1 MKEQL
6 DKQEKLIL
14 KELIKNPRISDN
26 QISKNTK
33 IPVKTC
39 NRKRKILEKENL
51 IHYMVHLDN
60 SRTGTGVFPTKH
72 MYIVQFKKGITRA
85 QFMNYAKKIDFIN
98 LFLKHTSDSFLA
110 ESNGCLQ
117 LILFIESYKDTDI
130 IEIFNADYFTHLE
143 AVFGKQCISKVQ
155 VMTINSQLQGFHNYF
170 PHINMKEGKIKP
182 SWNNIVV
189 Y

>member
-6 DKQEKLIL
+6 DKQEKAIL

-26 QISKNTK
+26 QIFKNTK
-33 IPVKTC
+33 IPVKTV
-39 NRKRKILEKENL
+39 NRKRKILEKGGL

-72 MYIVQFKKGITRA
+72 MYIIQFRKGITRA
-85 QFMNYAKKIDFIN
+85 QFMSYAKKIDFVH

-110 ESNGCLQ
+110 ESDGRLQ

-130 IEIFNADYFTHLE
+130 IEIFNADYFNHLE
-143 AVFGKQCISKVQ
+143 SVFGKQCISDVK
-155 VMTINSQLQGFHNYF
+155 VMTINSQLQAFHNYF
-170 PHINMKEGKIKP
+170 PHINMKDGMIKS
-182 SWNNIVV
+182 SWSNIFV